1 MARHCQK
8 VDTTMAAFS
17 LNHSALITAALNAIT
32 PGMERVCVLPA
43 VTFVKLTRVVNLV
56 QADTTV
62 TASGD
67 DQCPPGSIDLP
78 SAPAPS
84 GGAAGGGGG
93 T

>member
-1 MARHCQK
+1 
-8 VDTTMAAFS
+8 MAAFS
-17 LNHSALITAALNAIT
+17 LNHSALIQAALNAIT

-78 SAPAPS
+78 DLAPAGGAPS
-84 GGAAGGGGG
+84 GGAASGG
-93 T
+93 